1 MMCDTMA
8 KRKKN
13 KEDETRKATDTPV
26 EEGVPAASENSDR
39 QAQSD
44 MQKEIDDLKRQV
56 AEKTELAQAYFAQLQ
71 RVQADFE
78 NFQKRV
84 DSEKSRIA
92 DNACETIV
100 SGLLETLDNFER
112 AIGFLEKLPE
122 EESKG
127 VLMVYQNMLE
137 YLRSNGLE
145 RIATAGC
152 QFDPRKHEAIMQSE
166 VEGAKDGTVLEEFQV
181 GYSLKGKVIRPS
193 RVKVAREKKITVENI
208 NMDKEE

>member
-1 MMCDTMA
+1 MV
-8 KRKKN
+8 KKKN
-13 KEDETRKATDTPV
+13 KEAKKTEPV
-26 EEGVPAASENSDR
+26 EFSGPAEDGEKDKQTEA
-39 QAQSD
+39 
-44 MQKEIDDLKRQV
+44 QKEIEELKRQI

-78 NFQKRV
+78 NYQKRIV
-84 DSEKSRIA
+84 AEQSRIA

-112 AIGFLEKLPE
+112 AIEFLEKLPE

-127 VLMVYQNMLE
+127 MIMVYQNMLE
-137 YLRSNGLE
+137 YLRTNGLE

-166 VEGAKDGTVLEEFQV
+166 AEGAKDGTVIQEFQA
-181 GYSLKGKVIRPS
+181 GYSMKGRVIRPS
-193 RVKVAREKKITVENI
+193 KVMVAREKKIEADNI
-208 NMDKEE
+208 NMEKEE